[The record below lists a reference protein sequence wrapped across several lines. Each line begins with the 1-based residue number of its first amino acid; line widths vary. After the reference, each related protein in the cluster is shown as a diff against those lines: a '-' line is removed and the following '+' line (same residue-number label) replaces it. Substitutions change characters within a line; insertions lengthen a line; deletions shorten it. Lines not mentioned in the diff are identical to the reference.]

1 MRQPATSPQ
10 IAQLLRRDFLSLVVA
25 CAALVSTIAVTKAEA
40 PPRPN
45 VLIADDRSWPHA
57 SSPGDTAINPRALLD
72 SKLVAA
78 QDPRVVVTGRQVR
91 RIEGWTVLISEGLLK
106 DQAEATERA
115 IELLTAHLKEIIR
128 IVPAAAVTHLQTV
141 PLWISPEYPNVRP
154 RAEYHPN
161 VNWLRD
167 NGRDPLLAKGV
178 EFTNV
183 RIFEAET
190 KRMPVFVL
198 HELAHAY
205 HDQVLGFEN
214 AEIKAAYEHAKASG
228 KYDKVERFNA
238 PGRPDTFERAYAMTN
253 DREYFAECTEAFFG
267 RNDWFPFD
275 RAQLAEQDPEMLK
288 LLRKLWQVSDE

>member
-1 MRQPATSPQ
+1 MLDVQIPPMIPHQPARLSCRKLLTI
-10 IAQLLRRDFLSLVVA
+10 IAIG
-25 CAALVSTIAVTKAEA
+25 AALVGNVAAAAELDTLA
-40 PPRPN
+40 KE
-45 VLIADDRSWPHA
+45 PHSA
-57 SSPGDTAINPRALLD
+57 QVRANLRALLD
-72 SKLVAA
+72 SKLVAS
-78 QDPRVVVTGRQVR
+78 QDPSIVIKGRQVR
-91 RIEGWTVLISEGLLK
+91 RIEGWTVLISEDLLK
-106 DQAEATERA
+106 NQAEDTARA

-128 IVPAAAVTHLQTV
+128 IVPPAAVAHLQTV

-154 RAEYHPN
+154 HAEYHPDI
-161 VNWLRD
+161 NWVRA

-183 RIFEAET
+183 HIFEAET

-214 AEIKAAYEHAKASG
+214 AEIKAAYENAKASG

-267 RNDWFPFD
+267 RNDWYPFD
-275 RAQLAEQDPEMLK
+275 RDQLAEQDPEMLK